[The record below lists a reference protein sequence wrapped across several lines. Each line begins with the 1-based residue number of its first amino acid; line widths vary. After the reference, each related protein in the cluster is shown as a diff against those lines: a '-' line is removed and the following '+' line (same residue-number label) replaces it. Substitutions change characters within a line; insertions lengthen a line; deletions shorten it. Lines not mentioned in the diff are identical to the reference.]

1 MTPDAPAPPRRGA
14 ARWVRRALGLLAVG
28 LLLAAAWSQRA
39 ALADAAGRI
48 DAGRLVLAG
57 LLVLL
62 GLWTNMLSWR
72 AVLAGLGSPLALPA
86 AARVYLV
93 AQIGKYLPGSLWPV
107 LAQAELGREHGV
119 PRVRSGVAA
128 VAALVVG
135 LVVGAVL
142 AAAALGATATG
153 AAREYWW
160 VLLAVPVGLVA
171 LAPPVLQRLLDLA
184 LRLARRDA
192 DPHRVEGAALLRGAW
207 WSAVTWVVFGAH
219 VALLADAL
227 GADGRLLLV
236 LCTGAY
242 AVAWTVGFLVVV
254 APAGAGAREGAL
266 VLALA
271 PVLERADALAVA
283 LLSRGLMLVGDLLA
297 VGLALLGHRA
307 SRPRPGHRRTPP

>member
-1 MTPDAPAPPRRGA
+1 MTADAPAPPRRGT
-14 ARWVRRALGLLAVG
+14 ARWARRGLGALAVA
-28 LLLAAAWSQRA
+28 LLLAAAWSQRE
-39 ALADAAGRI
+39 ALADAASRLS
-48 DAGRLVLAG
+48 AGRLAG
-57 LLVLL
+57 AGALVLL

-72 AVLAGLGSPLALPA
+72 AVLAGLGSPLPLPV

-107 LAQAELGREHGV
+107 LAQAELGRDHGV

-142 AAAALGATATG
+142 AAAALGASATG
-153 AAREYWW
+153 AARAYWW
-160 VLLAVPVGLVA
+160 VLLAVPAGLVV

-184 LRLARRDA
+184 LRLARRGG
-192 DPHRVEGAALLRGAW
+192 DPHRVEGRALLLGAW
-207 WSAVTWVVFGAH
+207 WSAVTWLVFGSH

-283 LLSRGLMLVGDLLA
+283 LLSRGLMLVGDLAA
-297 VGLALLGHRA
+297 VGLALLGYRLRG
-307 SRPRPGHRRTPP
+307 RPPGAGD